1 MLWNYSMVVC
11 SFATRAMEKRLG
23 RYAKYAYISILPVLG
38 AATMVVGTP
47 GAFGAMQMA
56 YFLVLVLSIPY
67 YDLSVVKV
75 CTVVTV
81 LVNGL
86 AMILFSKSY
95 LAMHKVAIWIFI
107 LMVYALGV
115 VVAVLIVQRARS
127 LFYEIEE
134 KEKEVEQVLESVQSV
149 SGNLY
154 AAGSRLSDEG
164 DDGVTACFGSGSD
177 NDGRCA

>member
-1 MLWNYSMVVC
+1 MVVC

-38 AATMVVGTP
+38 AVTMVVGTP

-86 AMILFSKSY
+86 AMILFPKSY

-115 VVAVLIVQRARS
+115 VVAVL
-127 LFYEIEE
+127 FYEVEE

-149 SGNLY
+149 SENLY
-154 AAGSRLSDEG
+154 AAGSQLSDEG